1 MLVARNVSGS
11 HALPMSPSAATH
23 DLFLDIFDDSAVLT
37 LEPGEVLV
45 HAGARADRVF
55 KVLNGMVMVSRTGGD
70 GRRQILSFLVRNSF
84 VGLTSTDDYFFT
96 VEAVM
101 PTEIAVCPRTTLS
114 ERLANDPLAEKAYL
128 NMLHR
133 ILEDAYDLVY
143 SLGQRT
149 AVERLAVFL
158 LYLRHWHR
166 ISEKIVHDQDQS
178 LNLVELPMSREDI
191 ADFLGLKKETVSRS
205 FRQLEERGLIHRD
218 ERNLV
223 AIRELGT
230 LRELAGIRDFA
241 SPRQLPDNQRA

>member
-1 MLVARNVSGS
+1 MNLTPGS
-11 HALPMSPSAATH
+11 H
-23 DLFLDIFDDSAVLT
+23 DLFLDVFDDGPVLK
-37 LEPGEVLV
+37 LKPGEVLV
-45 HAGARADRVF
+45 NAGARADRVF
-55 KVLNGMVMVSRTGGD
+55 NILDGMVMVSRTGGD
-70 GRRQILSFLVRNSF
+70 GRRQILSFLVRDNF
-84 VGLTSTDDYFFT
+84 VGLTTTDDYFFT

-101 PTEIAVCPRTTLS
+101 PTEVAICPRVTLM
-114 ERLANDPLAEKAYL
+114 ERLANDPKAELAYL

-133 ILEDAYDLVY
+133 VLEDAYDLVY

-166 ISEKIVHDQDQS
+166 ISDSIADDRDRR
-178 LNLVELPMSREDI
+178 LNQVALPMSREDI

-223 AIRELGT
+223 AIRELAV

-241 SPRQLPDNQRA
+241 SPRHLSANLRR

>member
-1 MLVARNVSGS
+1 MNL
-11 HALPMSPSAATH
+11 SPGPH
-23 DLFLDIFDDSAVLT
+23 DLFLDVFDGATVLT

-55 KVLNGMVMVSRTGGD
+55 NILNGMVMISRTGGD
-70 GRRQILSFLVRNSF
+70 GRRQILSFLVRDNF

-101 PTEIAVCPRTTLS
+101 PTEVAVCSRATLTT
-114 ERLANDPLAEKAYL
+114 RLANDPAAERAYL

-133 ILEDAYDLVY
+133 VLEDAYDLVY

-166 ISEKIVHDQDQS
+166 ISESIPDDLDRS
-178 LNLVELPMSREDI
+178 LNQIALPMSREDI

-205 FRQLEERGLIHRD
+205 FRQLEERELIQRD
-218 ERNLV
+218 ERSRVSIRNLV
-223 AIRELGT
+223 A
-230 LRELAGIRDFA
+230 LRKLAGIWDFA
-241 SPRQLPDNQRA
+241 SPRHLSAELRP

>member
-1 MLVARNVSGS
+1 MNLTPGS
-11 HALPMSPSAATH
+11 H
-23 DLFLDIFDDSAVLT
+23 DLFLDVFDDGPVLT

-55 KVLNGMVMVSRTGGD
+55 NILNGMVMVSRTGGD
-70 GRRQILSFLVRNSF
+70 GRRQILSFLVRNNF
-84 VGLTSTDDYFFT
+84 VGLTTTDDYFFT

-101 PTEIAVCPRTTLS
+101 PTEVAICPRAALM
-114 ERLANDPLAEKAYL
+114 ERLANDSKAELAYL

-133 ILEDAYDLVY
+133 VLEDAYDLVY

-166 ISEKIVHDQDQS
+166 ISDSIPDDKDRR
-178 LNLVELPMSREDI
+178 LNQVALPMSREDI

-223 AIRELGT
+223 SIHELAA
-230 LRELAGIRDFA
+230 LRELAGICDFA
-241 SPRQLPDNQRA
+241 SPRHLSANLRP